1 MIRRGTSGPD
11 RLRGATTG
19 DQLLGLEGDDVL
31 RGGGGRDTLLGAA
44 GADTL
49 AGDAGADRLDGGGGR
64 DTLVFRPGL
73 GGTDTLVGGGGIDTL
88 LIRLTA
94 AQAANGALLAAIDAL
109 RADLGDA
116 GAAAALG
123 LQLSGVEQLRI
134 EVDPAL
140 PRIALASVAAGQG
153 GFAIRGEAATDWA
166 GVAVATTLLGDLNG
180 DGRADLLLGAF
191 QNDAGGRDA
200 GAAYVVFGKADG
212 TTIDLRDV
220 ASGSGGFKVVG
231 ANPGDRAGRAPAVIG
246 DLNGDGLA
254 ELLIGATEDGFG
266 AGVINVV
273 FGKADTAAVDLAD
286 VANGVGGFVIR
297 GEVPLGLVGRSV
309 AAIGD
314 WNGDGRP
321 DLLIGAPDAGAGQAY
336 VVFTPPSAAS
346 IDLADVAQGQGG
358 FVLRG
363 EANGDSAGIV
373 VAAAGDVNRDGRGDL
388 LVGAP
393 DGDRAYVVFGGGTAP
408 PGLAAVGQGIGGFAV
423 LAEAPGQ
430 RAGFA
435 LAGLGDVNND
445 GRDDVAVGAYDGG
458 PDGEGRV
465 YVVFG
470 RDSGAPVDLAAVAGG
485 QGGYAITGEAA
496 GDRAGVYVANVGDL
510 NLDGLA
516 DLAIGASRQ
525 GTDNAG
531 AVYVVFGKTDGAPID
546 LVAIAAGQ
554 GGFRI
559 DGAEAGGLAGRAVAA
574 AGDVNADGRPDLL
587 IGAYQADGPGAAD
600 SGAAYVVFGQ
610 ESWFAP

>member
-1 MIRRGTSGPD
+1 MILRGTRGAD
-11 RLRGATTG
+11 RLRGGAVG
-19 DQLLGLEGDDVL
+19 DRLLGLEGDDVL

-44 GADTL
+44 GDDTL

-73 GGTDTLVGGGGIDTL
+73 GGTDTLIGGGGIDTL

-94 AQAANGALLAAIDAL
+94 AQAASPALLAAIDAL
-109 RADLGDA
+109 RADLTDA
-116 GAAAALG
+116 GAAAVLG
-123 LQLSGVEQLRI
+123 VQLSGVERLQVEI
-134 EVDPAL
+134 DPAL
-140 PRIALASVAAGQG
+140 APVSLAAVAAGQG

-166 GVAVATTLLGDLNG
+166 GVAVATTPLGDLNG
-180 DGRADLLLGAF
+180 DGRADLLFGAF
-191 QNDAGGRDA
+191 QNDAGGNDA

-212 TTIDLRDV
+212 ATVSLGSV
-220 ASGSGGFKVVG
+220 AGGSGGFKIIGV
-231 ANPGDRAGRAPAVIG
+231 NPGDRAGRAPAVIG

-254 ELLIGATEDGFG
+254 ELLVGATEDGFG

-273 FGKADTAAVDLAD
+273 FGKADTAPVDLAD
-286 VANGVGGFVIR
+286 IANGVGGFVIR
-297 GEVPLGLVGRSV
+297 GELPLGLVGRSV

-336 VVFTPPSAAS
+336 VVFAPAGTAPV
-346 IDLADVAQGQGG
+346 DLADVAAGQGG

-363 EANGDSAGIV
+363 EASGDSAGIL
-373 VAAAGDVNRDGRGDL
+373 VAAAGDVNNDGRADL
-388 LVGAP
+388 LIGAP
-393 DGDRAYVVFGGGTAP
+393 EGDRAYVVFGSDTAP
-408 PGLAAVGQGIGGFAV
+408 PDLAAVAAGVGGFVV

-445 GRDDVAVGAYDGG
+445 GRDDFAVGAYDGG

-470 RDSGAPVDLAAVAGG
+470 RGGGAPVDLAAVADG
-485 QGGYAITGEAA
+485 QGGFVITGEAA

-525 GTDNAG
+525 GADNAG
-531 AVYVVFGKTDGAPID
+531 AVYVVFGKIDAAPID
-546 LVAIAAGQ
+546 LAAIAAGQ
-554 GGFRI
+554 GGFRV

-587 IGAYQADGPGAAD
+587 IGAYLADGPGGID